1 MLDRVTVV
9 VPLRL
14 ERIQS
19 WLGSRIVGVE
29 RRTPLSGGQT
39 SPSVERIA
47 LLTGGG
53 KVEVVAKRATP
64 GELAALENLDLVDPV
79 FPQLLDS
86 GNDSVGPWLVTWF
99 YPGDPLDWSAE
110 PPPAVYTALAR
121 LHQHHLGAELS
132 PDLPRVDDAF
142 LRSTFSG
149 FARNGIL
156 RAAAAGAHPVHD
168 RALEL
173 LDRFAEDER
182 LRAGLEVLPV
192 TLLHGD
198 VYGSNV
204 ISGDRPVLIDW
215 GSARVGPA
223 MLDVTLAAGP
233 IGLDAYR
240 QAIGVPADDRC
251 FAIASAWATA
261 VNNAMFL
268 GATAERSPA
277 FATKMLTR
285 AERAIIQLGKQLA

>member
-1 MLDRVTVV
+1 MLDRVTP

-14 ERIQS
+14 DRIQS
-19 WLGSRIVGVE
+19 WLGPRIVGVE

-39 SPSVERIA
+39 SPAVERIT
-47 LLTGGG
+47 LLAGNGT
-53 KVEVVAKRATP
+53 VDVVAKRATP
-64 GELAALENLDLVDPV
+64 GELAAMEVLDVVDPV

-86 GNDSVGPWLVTWF
+86 GNDRAGPWIVTWF

-110 PPPAVYTALAR
+110 CPPAVYEALAR
-121 LHQHHLGAELS
+121 LHQRYLGADLS

-142 LRSTFSG
+142 LRSTFAG

-156 RAAAAGAHPVHD
+156 QAGPTPVRD

-182 LRAGLEVLPV
+182 LRAALDILPA

-204 ISGDRPVLIDW
+204 ISGERLVLIDW

-223 MLDVTLAAGP
+223 MLDVMLAAGP
-233 IGLDAYR
+233 RGLDAYR
-240 QAIGVPADDRC
+240 QATPDDPH
-251 FAIASAWATA
+251 FAIGRAWATA
-261 VNNAMFL
+261 VNNAMFV
-268 GATAERSPA
+268 GDVAVRSPDVA
-277 FATKMLTR
+277 AAMLDQ
-285 AERAIIQLGKQLA
+285 AERAIDELGKQLT